1 MNDCISSISYA
12 YTQGMTT
19 TQNNIQPNDL
29 IVTITIPKRF
39 YSDHIERDCGEGSR
53 IVKRTA
59 KHYIVEF
66 NIYGY
71 KDLLSDAEFYTDN
84 GDSGQDFGTRSAARA
99 CANAMRKACPNGF
112 QASAHAQEVK

>member
-1 MNDCISSISYA
+1 MNDWTFSISSV
-12 YTQGMTT
+12 YTRDMTT

-59 KHYIVEF
+59 KHYIVEL
-66 NIYGY
+66 NLYGY

-112 QASAHAQEVK
+112 QASAHAQEEK